1 MAGKATKNRIYL
13 GVFVLLFSL
22 SPCFA
27 QVKTKDI
34 MIGSSYS
41 FAPKNI
47 EGAIEVSVHLPK
59 DYDVA
64 SGKYPVLYLLDIE
77 QDFIFG
83 SAVADFLSG
92 NDRIPGLIVVDIFLG
107 KASGPPPAL
116 IVFLENELFP
126 FVDKNY
132 RVEPC
137 RVLYGH
143 SARSFAALYVFL
155 NKPDLFYGYI
165 CAGLGLTSPPWTTA
179 IDLVMLSETKISEMK
194 SLKKSLY
201 FVLGNEQPFF
211 PGVRKFMDILT
222 ARAPKDLDWNY
233 ENMPDDDH
241 FSNKLKTLY
250 HGLEFV
256 FKGWSLPV
264 EIAKAGPEAIQSHY
278 KGLSDRLGFLTGI
291 PRGAVYRAVM
301 NWLAYQN
308 QVDLALAVVKGLKE
322 KYSFDCGV
330 KEGDFIFGA
339 GSAMNSSKFEDA
351 IKIYSYI
358 CNENPESP
366 AGFNGLG
373 EVYEKMSKPEQALV
387 NYDKAVRLAQAKNDP
402 SLKKYQGNL
411 DRVKKSSKK

>member
-1 MAGKATKNRIYL
+1 MADKKIKSQIFSGAFIL
-13 GVFVLLFSL
+13 FFSL
-22 SPCFA
+22 SPCFR

-34 MIGSSYS
+34 TIGSSYS

-47 EGAIEVSVHLPK
+47 EGAIDVSVHLPK
-59 DYDVA
+59 DYDAA

-77 QDFIFG
+77 QDFVFG
-83 SAVADFLSG
+83 SAVADFLSD
-92 NDRIPGLIVVDIFLG
+92 NDRIPGLIVVDVFLG

-126 FVDKNY
+126 FVEKNY

-143 SARSFAALYVFL
+143 SARSFATLYVLL
-155 NKPDLFYGYI
+155 NRPDLFYGYI

-179 IDLVMLSETKISEMK
+179 IDLVKLSEAKISEMK
-194 SLKKSLY
+194 SLKKSLF

-211 PGVRKFMDILT
+211 PGVRKFMDILS
-222 ARAPKDLDWNY
+222 AKAPKDLDWNY
-233 ENMPDDDH
+233 EQMPDDDH
-241 FSNKLKTLY
+241 FSNKLKSLY

-256 FKGWSLPV
+256 FKGWPLPV

-278 KGLSDRLGFLTGI
+278 ERLSDRLGFPTGI
-291 PRGAVYRAVM
+291 PRGAIYRAVM

-330 KEGDFIFGA
+330 REGDFIFGA
-339 GSAMNSSKFEDA
+339 NNAVNSSEFDDA
-351 IKIYSYI
+351 IKIYTYV
-358 CNENPESP
+358 CNEHPESP

-373 EVYEKMSKPEQALV
+373 EVYEKMGKPEQALA
-387 NYDKAVRLAQAKNDP
+387 NYEKAVWLAQAKNDP
-402 SLKKYQGNL
+402 SLKKYQGSL
-411 DRVKKSSKK
+411 DRVKKSVKK